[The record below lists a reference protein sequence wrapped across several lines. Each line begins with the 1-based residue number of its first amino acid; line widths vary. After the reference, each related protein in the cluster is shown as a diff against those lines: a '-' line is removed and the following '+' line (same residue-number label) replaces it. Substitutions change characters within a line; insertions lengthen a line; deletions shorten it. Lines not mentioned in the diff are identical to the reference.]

1 MSVVPERING
11 FSVNMT
17 VSLDLHRYEDEV
29 SEEKLHDDSSLLSAQ
44 SDNQNLIAFT
54 IFAGWPTSCR
64 FCLPSLLDE
73 KLLNTSGFCIIHE
86 AAGGGQ
92 IPSDMPFVL

>member
-29 SEEKLHDDSSLLSAQ
+29 SEEKLHDDSSLLTLTAR
-44 SDNQNLIAFT
+44 T
-54 IFAGWPTSCR
+54 
-64 FCLPSLLDE
+64 
-73 KLLNTSGFCIIHE
+73 
-86 AAGGGQ
+86 
-92 IPSDMPFVL
+92 